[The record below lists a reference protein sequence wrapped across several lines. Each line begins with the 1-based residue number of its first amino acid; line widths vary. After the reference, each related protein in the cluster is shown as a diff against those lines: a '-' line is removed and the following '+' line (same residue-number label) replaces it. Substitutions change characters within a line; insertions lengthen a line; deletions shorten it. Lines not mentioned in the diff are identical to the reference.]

1 MGIKGIVK
9 KKNLLRLMRVYKEG
23 THKEGRGEGF
33 LKAGVQP
40 LLGKV
45 WVRPMEGREI
55 L

>member
-1 MGIKGIVK
+1 
-9 KKNLLRLMRVYKEG
+9 MRVYKEG
-23 THKEGRGEGF
+23 TDKEGRGEGF

-45 WVRPMEGREI
+45 WVRPMDSSEI